1 MTDVDNRKLS
11 ITCRTPFVFVD
22 RRDSFTFY
30 MNPEKHAKTF
40 TTFLPIFY
48 FLNKQNQAIEV
59 TWGHQPAFLSWV
71 EGRHFS
77 NQSENVA
84 EINRQIGQKLGL
96 SNGEQ
101 VSTKYDDTDFFLIL
115 PNIAKIKFK
124 VQIFLRGRDDT

>member
-22 RRDSFTFY
+22 RSDSFTFY
-30 MNPEKHAKTF
+30 MNTEKHAKTF

-101 VSTKYDDTDFFLIL
+101 VSTKCDDNDFFLIL